1 MNSNNIFL
9 VKFSKSAFKN
19 NLATGQ
25 IPLIFSEINL
35 KMMQQ
40 TITTQV
46 HPTAP
51 PSYDEVMGNSTTIQ
65 IHPTVPI
72 QPYMQQF
79 PTYGTMISSN
89 ITTQP
94 SAEPSSNRIIIKEII
109 AVNACPVCRIGM
121 LNEEF
126 TCCGICC
133 AIFFFP
139 FGLLCCLCMRDKVCS
154 NCNARF

>member
-1 MNSNNIFL
+1 
-9 VKFSKSAFKN
+9 
-19 NLATGQ
+19 
-25 IPLIFSEINL
+25 
-35 KMMQQ
+35 MQQ

-51 PSYDEVMGNSTTIQ
+51 PSYDEAMSTTIQ

-72 QPYMQQF
+72 QSYMQGI
-79 PTYGTMISSN
+79 PTYGTMITSN

-94 SAEPSSNRIIIKEII
+94 SAEPSTNRIIIKEII

-121 LNEEF
+121 LTEEF
-126 TCCGICC
+126 TCCGIFC

-139 FGLLCCLCMRDKVCS
+139 LGLLCCLCMRDKVCS

>member
-1 MNSNNIFL
+1 
-9 VKFSKSAFKN
+9 
-19 NLATGQ
+19 
-25 IPLIFSEINL
+25 
-35 KMMQQ
+35 MQQ

-51 PSYDEVMGNSTTIQ
+51 PTYDEVMNGSNNSTTIQ
-65 IHPTVPI
+65 IHPTIPI
-72 QPYMQQF
+72 QPYMQSI
-79 PTYGTMISSN
+79 PTYGTMITTSN

-94 SAEPSSNRIIIKEII
+94 TAEPSTHRIIIKEMI

-126 TCCGICC
+126 TCCGIFC

-139 FGLLCCLCMRDKVCS
+139 LGVLCCLCMKDKVCT